1 MKKSNLI
8 GSLKVV
14 KGLKIFIYDIV
25 TKEYAELK
33 LIGSGRVS
41 VKYNSNHIHIQ
52 ALNLKN
58 AKRKIEKLK
67 L

>member
-1 MKKSNLI
+1 MGKII
-8 GSLKVV
+8 GSLTVV

-33 LIGSGRVS
+33 LNGSGRVS
-41 VKYNSNHIHIQ
+41 VQNNSNHIYIQ

>member
-1 MKKSNLI
+1 MGKLL

-14 KGLKIFIYDIV
+14 KGLKIFVYDKG
-25 TKEYAELK
+25 TEQYAELK
-33 LIGSGRVS
+33 LKGSGRVS
-41 VKYNSNHIHIQ
+41 VQNNPNHIYIQ